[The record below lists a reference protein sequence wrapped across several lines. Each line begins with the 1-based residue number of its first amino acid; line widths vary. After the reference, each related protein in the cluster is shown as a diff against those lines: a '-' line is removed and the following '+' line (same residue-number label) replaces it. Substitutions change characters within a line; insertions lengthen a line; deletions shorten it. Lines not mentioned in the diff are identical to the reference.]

1 MENNNIQNLLSL
13 DRKIVSDRIDSLT
26 LKERECIRIYDDELD
41 TALSNELRSVI
52 AVRKLEELPKRKIK
66 FALSTGVLIS
76 IINTIIFNG
85 IDMFLPG
92 NVFTA
97 PNIIGS
103 ITAQIL
109 VNNIFAFNAFNRTA
123 NLEHKDE
130 IESYH
135 EECVLKVESSKDKLK
150 NSYTTLL
157 QVLKRIKEE
166 LLELKENSNYLDNN
180 EVSSIDIAIKEVD
193 YKIGFTESKLRIRMK
208 G

>member
-1 MENNNIQNLLSL
+1 MIE
-13 DRKIVSDRIDSLT
+13 
-26 LKERECIRIYDDELD
+26 
-41 TALSNELRSVI
+41 
-52 AVRKLEELPKRKIK
+52 P
-66 FALSTGVLIS
+66 
-76 IINTIIFNG
+76 II
-85 IDMFLPG
+85 
-92 NVFTA
+92 
-97 PNIIGS
+97 
-103 ITAQIL
+103 
-109 VNNIFAFNAFNRTA
+109 
-123 NLEHKDE
+123 LEHKDE

-150 NSYTTLL
+150 NAYTTLL